1 MRKPAQIEPWLTP
14 DELLIW
20 VREAPDRD
28 SYQKRL
34 AIWLTHLGPFHAH
47 DVAQMLGVSRQAVWL
62 WLGQY
67 NRHGPS
73 GLERQGR
80 GGRRWAFLTWEEEES
95 LLAPFRQRAARGE
108 VVTAVSMWPEISKAV
123 DREVS
128 LVYSVSQ
135 KKFRIK

>member
-80 GGRRWAFLTWEEEES
+80 GGRRWALLTWEEEES
-95 LLAPFRQRAARGE
+95 LLAPFRHRAARGE